1 MSKIPILKNSEF
13 RNIPILK
20 FSEFRNF
27 LNVLKFKLEIRNSI
41 FPSQK
46 RKKLVEIERKI
57 STMDIFLGR
66 TNLIIFNAPNPNDPT
81 GIKHFIDV
89 RYLVQQAENILKS
102 GSPTPIFRMSSLEKL
117 ALGLRE
123 SLQNSKTT
131 TISKVGK
138 DETLAFWQSDMIKI
152 QMIKG
157 IWRVWSRLNRL
168 ATSMRA
174 RRREICRDNMIMID
188 LKEESVVFHLSKT
201 QIDVSWQSNYNVE
214 QLKLKE
220 FTSEEQKQS

>member
-1 MSKIPILKNSEF
+1 
-13 RNIPILK
+13 
-20 FSEFRNF
+20 
-27 LNVLKFKLEIRNSI
+27 
-41 FPSQK
+41 
-46 RKKLVEIERKI
+46 
-57 STMDIFLGR
+57 MDIFLGR

-81 GIKHFIDV
+81 GIKHFKDF
-89 RYLVQQAENILKS
+89 RYLVQAENILKS
-102 GSPTPIFRMSSLEKL
+102 RSPTPIFRMSSLEKL

-138 DETLAFWQSDMIKI
+138 DETLAFWQSDMIKVAKWFTYFDEFQLLPFQLSI

-157 IWRVWSRLNRL
+157 IWRVMIKGIWRWSRLNRP

-174 RRREICRDNMIMID
+174 RRHEICRDNMMMTD
-188 LKEESVVFHLSKT
+188 LKEESVVFHMSKT

-214 QLKLKE
+214 QHMY
-220 FTSEEQKQS
+220 QKSFQ